1 MQKRST
7 KLALFGWISLLSL
20 CAFIFFWNLGAS
32 SISVRSDEVIYV
44 RTTQSI
50 LHNGDLLPLKHG
62 NVPMYEK
69 PPLKLWL
76 GSLAPFVLGESNLS
90 FRLLDGI
97 LGIFVVALTAYLA
110 YVITQSHLLGVLSG
124 ALLLGMPEL
133 IIAQHSFR
141 HAVLDGLLCA
151 LTIVGGL
158 LSWRIVASQESPIR
172 RDTCILGVVWSL
184 AVLTKSVAG
193 IVPAACSLLAI
204 IVSRYNRATIRSWS
218 TLAWLII
225 LPALTFVAYATVL
238 WLLAGVKALTV
249 FLGVEI
255 LDRALSGFEGH
266 NTGSSGFYLRYLFM
280 RAGAVPQALLCSGL
294 IGACIV
300 CLRRNDMRFL
310 LVWALCPVALYSCAA
325 SRVPWYLSPYFP
337 FLSILSVAGVTAL
350 VACIRE
356 RTSKRMAALVLT
368 LIVVLS
374 AGPYYRALDRNV
386 REVLHDTDRL
396 EIDTLVEGLK
406 GNYSSFAIVE
416 NSISG
421 HSNPRNGR
429 FNIEGIYRELLR
441 PNLRAVQHLSELE
454 RKPNEV
460 LFMKETSIPALPS
473 GWREI
478 GRLAPYGGRSWSVV
492 AVVYP
497 PESL

>member
-1 MQKRST
+1 
-7 KLALFGWISLLSL
+7 
-20 CAFIFFWNLGAS
+20 
-32 SISVRSDEVIYV
+32 
-44 RTTQSI
+44 
-50 LHNGDLLPLKHG
+50 
-62 NVPMYEK
+62 
-69 PPLKLWL
+69 
-76 GSLAPFVLGESNLS
+76 
-90 FRLLDGI
+90 
-97 LGIFVVALTAYLA
+97 
-110 YVITQSHLLGVLSG
+110 
-124 ALLLGMPEL
+124 
-133 IIAQHSFR
+133 
-141 HAVLDGLLCA
+141 
-151 LTIVGGL
+151 
-158 LSWRIVASQESPIR
+158 
-172 RDTCILGVVWSL
+172 
-184 AVLTKSVAG
+184 
-193 IVPAACSLLAI
+193 
-204 IVSRYNRATIRSWS
+204 
-218 TLAWLII
+218 
-225 LPALTFVAYATVL
+225 
-238 WLLAGVKALTV
+238 
-249 FLGVEI
+249 
-255 LDRALSGFEGH
+255 
-266 NTGSSGFYLRYLFM
+266 
-280 RAGAVPQALLCSGL
+280 
-294 IGACIV
+294 
-300 CLRRNDMRFL
+300 
-310 LVWALCPVALYSCAA
+310 
-325 SRVPWYLSPYFP
+325 
-337 FLSILSVAGVTAL
+337 
-350 VACIRE
+350 
-356 RTSKRMAALVLT
+356 MAALVLT